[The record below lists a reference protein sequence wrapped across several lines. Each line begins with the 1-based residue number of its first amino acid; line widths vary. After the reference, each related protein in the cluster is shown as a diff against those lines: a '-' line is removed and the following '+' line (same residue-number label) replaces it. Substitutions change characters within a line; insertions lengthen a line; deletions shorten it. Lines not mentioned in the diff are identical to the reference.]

1 MTRATAL
8 PPTLAPRL
16 IRRDAAA
23 AYVSVS
29 PNTFDAMVASGTMPK
44 PRWLTAGRKA
54 WDVRLLDQ
62 AVDHLPI
69 DGEDTRSAN
78 DGWDD

>member
-1 MTRATAL
+1 MARQFAL

-16 IRRDAAA
+16 IGREAAA
-23 AYVSVS
+23 AYVSVA
-29 PNTFDAMVASGTMPK
+29 PNTFDAMEGRMPK
-44 PRWLTAGRKA
+44 PRLLTAGRKA

-62 AVDHLPI
+62 AVDGLPL
-69 DGEDTRSAN
+69 DGEDASTAN